1 MINFKV
7 RAATQEGRVVSREVL
22 ANSRQEVGIQL
33 EKEGLYLIEAK
44 PKGIGAFALPT
55 SRRRK
60 VKAWEFLMFNQGLVA
75 LLKAGMPVL
84 ECFDA
89 LLQRSMNPHF
99 SEAIEDTVRGIQNG
113 QSISEA
119 MKDRPDVFP
128 PLYTASISAGERT
141 GDLIP
146 SIKGY
151 IEYIKRIEAIRKKVV
166 SAVIYPALLT
176 GVSLLLVIF
185 LITYVVPAFANIF
198 MDSGTKLPLPTRVLI
213 SITDFVGQ
221 NFLLMLLT
229 VTGFSFALRFFIRTP
244 TGRSYVDALKLHFP
258 RLGEIYWGYAVAKF
272 SRTLGMVLN
281 SGIPIIQALEM
292 TKGVLSNSILEGKMD
307 RAIKKAREGETITNA
322 MTEVALMPDVTL
334 RMLAVGERS
343 ASLPAILADIA
354 DFHDEEVD
362 HRVKIMTSLI
372 EPALMIIMGFVIGTI
387 VILIYLPI
395 FMIGRAF

>member
-22 ANSRQEVGIQL
+22 ANSRQEVGTQL
-33 EKEGLYLIEAK
+33 EKEGLYLIEAR
-44 PKGIGAFALPT
+44 PGGIGYASLQT

-60 VKAWEFLMFNQGLVA
+60 IKAWEFLTFNQGLVA
-75 LLKAGMPVL
+75 LLKAGMPVT

-89 LLQRSMNPHF
+89 LLQRSLNPHF
-99 SEAIEDTVRGIQNG
+99 SAAIEETVRGIQNG

-119 MKDRPDVFP
+119 MKARSDVFP

-166 SAVIYPALLT
+166 SAMIYPALLT
-176 GVSLLLVIF
+176 AVSLLVLTF
-185 LITYVVPAFANIF
+185 LITYVVPAFAGIYL
-198 MDSGTKLPLPTRVLI
+198 DSGTELPLPTRVLI
-213 SITDFVGQ
+213 SATDFVKQ
-221 NFLLMLLT
+221 NLLVMLLT
-229 VTGFSFALRFFIRTP
+229 VTALGFALRYFLRTSA
-244 TGRSYVDALKLHFP
+244 GRSYVDAVKLHFP

-272 SRTLGMVLN
+272 SRTLGMVLA
-281 SGIPIIQALEM
+281 SGVPIIQALEM
-292 TKGVLSNSILEGKMD
+292 TKGVLSNTILEGKMD
-307 RAIKKAREGETITNA
+307 RAIKRAREGETVTNA

-372 EPALMIIMGFVIGTI
+372 EPALMIMMGLFIGTI
-387 VILIYLPI
+387 VVLLYLPI
-395 FMIGRAF
+395 FMLGRSF

>member
-7 RAATQEGRVVSREVL
+7 RAATQEGRVVTREVL

-44 PKGIGAFALPT
+44 PKGSGAFALPT
-55 SRRRK
+55 ARRRK

-99 SEAIEDTVRGIQNG
+99 SEAIEETVRGIQNG

-119 MKDRPDVFP
+119 MKVRPDVFP
-128 PLYTASISAGERT
+128 SLYTASISAGERT

-176 GVSLLLVIF
+176 GVSFLLVIF

-198 MDSGTKLPLPTRVLI
+198 MDSGTKLPLPTRILI

-229 VTGFSFALRFFIRTP
+229 VAGLGFALRFFIRTP
-244 TGRSYVDALKLHFP
+244 AGRSYVDALKLHFP

-292 TKGVLSNSILEGKMD
+292 TKGVLGNSILEGKMD
-307 RAIKKAREGETITNA
+307 RAIKKAKEGETITNA